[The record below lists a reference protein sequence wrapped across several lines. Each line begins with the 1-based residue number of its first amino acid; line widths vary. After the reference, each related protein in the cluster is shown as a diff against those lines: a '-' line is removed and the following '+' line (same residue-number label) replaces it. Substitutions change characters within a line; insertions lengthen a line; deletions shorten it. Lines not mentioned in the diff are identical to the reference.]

1 MRLIAINTSP
11 ISTTW
16 CSNSNVM
23 ILKAFVQCTEA
34 FFVIEEAALYSQ
46 TLSSLMKLSVIIV
59 NYNVKYFLEV
69 CLHSVIRAIEGIDA
83 EVIVVDNNSTDGS
96 VAWIADKFP
105 QIKLIA
111 NKDNKGFS
119 KANNQAAAI
128 AQGEYVLFLNP
139 DTVVPEEFFTETLAY
154 MDAHP
159 EAGAL
164 GPRQID
170 GKGVYAIGSKKSF
183 PSFWTAVFKTTGLG
197 RLFPK
202 SKTFNR
208 YFAVHIG
215 EYEQAPI
222 EVLHGCCMLVR
233 KKAMDE
239 AGGAFDEDYFM
250 YCEDVDLSYRII
262 KAGYENI
269 YYPGV
274 TMIHYKGESTR
285 KASLRYIRIFNHAL
299 ATFVRKHYS
308 SAHARVF
315 LFLINIGIVFRAFF
329 AILKNSIRLLR
340 LPLLDAIIL
349 LLTLWIVKDVWMSK
363 IRDINPIPFK
373 MALITFPIYTGIWLL
388 SLFLNGAYDEPYRP
402 GRVIRGMLI
411 GTVLGLA
418 FLGLLPAEL
427 RYSRAVIVLTGFI
440 VTAIMIGLHGL
451 LYRMGIIGKATFNNL
466 PRKAII
472 VSDEEHY
479 RSTVNTLNHV
489 PAPPEVVGRVAY
501 SNSDAHNALDVID
514 NLDKVLYATAAQE
527 VIFCVNGISYHTIL
541 AYMMQCGKQYE
552 YKIHLPGSR
561 SFVGSN
567 SENTSGDLYTVDH
580 RYNLSS
586 FEHRRNKRVLD
597 ISLSI
602 MFLLLYPFM
611 ALGVKAAGNF
621 LQNIF
626 KVLWGKR
633 TWVGYSNKN
642 MLHGL
647 PPIQQGVIPVSSV
660 QQDYQP
666 GEEITKELDMAY
678 AKSYTPATDIA
689 LLKKNWKFLGEK

>member
-1 MRLIAINTSP
+1 
-11 ISTTW
+11 
-16 CSNSNVM
+16 
-23 ILKAFVQCTEA
+23 
-34 FFVIEEAALYSQ
+34 
-46 TLSSLMKLSVIIV
+46 MKLSVIIV

-69 CLHSVIRAIEGIDA
+69 CLHSVIRAIDGIAA
-83 EVIVVDNNSTDGS
+83 EVIVVDNNSNDGS
-96 VAWIADKFP
+96 VEWIADKFP

-111 NKDNKGFS
+111 NKENLGFS
-119 KANNQAAAI
+119 KANNQGAAI

-159 EAGAL
+159 QAGAL

-170 GKGVYAIGSKKSF
+170 GKGAYAIGSKKSF

-197 RLFPK
+197 KLFPK
-202 SKTFNR
+202 SPTFNR
-208 YFAVHIG
+208 YFAVHVG
-215 EYEQAPI
+215 EYEEAPI

-262 KAGYENI
+262 KAGYQNI
-269 YYPGV
+269 YYPHV

-285 KASLRYIRIFNHAL
+285 KASLRYIRIFNQAL

-308 SAHARVF
+308 SAHAKLF
-315 LFLINIGIVFRAFF
+315 LLLINIGIIFRAFF
-329 AILKNSIRLLR
+329 AIFKNTVKLLR
-340 LPLLDAIIL
+340 LPILDAIL
-349 LLTLWIVKDVWMSK
+349 LLITLWIVKDVWMSK
-363 IRDINPIPFK
+363 IRDINPIPFE

-411 GTVLGLA
+411 GTILGLA
-418 FLGLLPAEL
+418 FLGILPAEM

-440 VTAIMIGLHGL
+440 VAALMIGLHGL
-451 LYRMGIIGKATFNNL
+451 LYRMGILGRTNYNNL
-466 PRKAII
+466 PRKAIV

-479 RSTVNTLNHV
+479 RSTINTLNHV
-489 PAPPEVVGRVAY
+489 PSPPEVIGRVAY
-501 SNSDAHNALDVID
+501 QNSDSHTALDIID

-541 AYMMQCGKQYE
+541 AYMMKCGKQYE

-580 RYNLSS
+580 RFNLSS
-586 FEHRRNKRVLD
+586 FEHKRNKRVLD
-597 ISLSI
+597 IGIS
-602 MFLLLYPFM
+602 LLLLILYPIL
-611 ALGVKAAGNF
+611 ALKVLHASTFFN
-621 LQNIF
+621 NIF
-626 KVLWGKR
+626 KVLSGKR

-642 MLHGL
+642 MLPGL
-647 PPIQQGVIPVSSV
+647 PKIQQGIIPISGV
-660 QQDYQP
+660 QKGYEP
-666 GEEITKELDMAY
+666 SEAIRTELDYAY
-678 AKSYTPATDIA
+678 AKNYTPATDIGI
-689 LLKKNWKFLGEK
+689 LKKNWKYLGEK